1 MLRYT
6 IQRILTFIPM
16 LIAISLLSFVISI
29 NAPGDPVERLAKS
42 AESEGSA
49 QEQSGASKKI
59 KAELRKKLGLDL
71 PIFYLSIADLSNI
84 DFSQVGET
92 DENTIRKSLDETQFV
107 LKWNTEP
114 TFITDG
120 TVVPLQTLTH
130 DQALTLMA
138 TSEWSEP
145 IPVE

>member
-1 MLRYT
+1 MST
-6 IQRILTFIPM
+6 RISDTY
-16 LIAISLLSFVISI
+16 AII
-29 NAPGDPVERLAKS
+29 
-42 AESEGSA
+42 
-49 QEQSGASKKI
+49 
-59 KAELRKKLGLDL
+59 
-71 PIFYLSIADLSNI
+71 SIADLSNI

-130 DQALTLMA
+130 EEALTLMA

-145 IPVE
+145 IPVEE

>member
-1 MLRYT
+1 MST
-6 IQRILTFIPM
+6 RIADTY
-16 LIAISLLSFVISI
+16 AII
-29 NAPGDPVERLAKS
+29 N
-42 AESEGSA
+42 
-49 QEQSGASKKI
+49 
-59 KAELRKKLGLDL
+59 
-71 PIFYLSIADLSNI
+71 IADLGNI

-130 DQALTLMA
+130 DEALALMA

>member
-1 MLRYT
+1 MST
-6 IQRILTFIPM
+6 RIADTY
-16 LIAISLLSFVISI
+16 AII
-29 NAPGDPVERLAKS
+29 N
-42 AESEGSA
+42 
-49 QEQSGASKKI
+49 
-59 KAELRKKLGLDL
+59 
-71 PIFYLSIADLSNI
+71 IADLGNI

-120 TVVPLQTLTH
+120 TVTPLQSLTH
-130 DQALTLMA
+130 DEALTLMA

-145 IPVE
+145 MPVE